1 MLREV
6 ALMVQLSFEPAL
18 DPYHTMFRAL
28 RLLPIIIPIGKL
40 ERDHVRILDFYL
52 VFPFKIPD
60 LRLKQEHRR
69 LRSLGTRYATQK
81 PYAEQPES
89 AQLLQRMG
97 PISDAAFQSL
107 AAKGFVDGSEYDTG
121 WVKPIEKWIPDD
133 LKDRINAA
141 NSAQQDLM
149 DFLSTLAREYDLGG
163 ENGLK
168 HRSGL
173 MEHRYDAV

>member
-28 RLLPIIIPIGKL
+28 RLLPTVLPIGKL
-40 ERDHVRILDFYL
+40 EREHVRILDFYL
-52 VFPFKIPD
+52 VFPFKIPE

-69 LRSLGTRYATQK
+69 FRSLGARYATQK
-81 PYAEQPES
+81 PYSDQPES
-89 AQLLQRMG
+89 AQLFQRMG
-97 PISDAAFQSL
+97 PVSDAAFQSL
-107 AAKGFVDGSEYDTG
+107 AAKGFVDGSEYDLG

-133 LKDRINAA
+133 LENRIQEA
-141 NSAQQDLM
+141 NSGQQDLM
-149 DFLSTLAREYDLGG
+149 DFLGTLARDYELGG